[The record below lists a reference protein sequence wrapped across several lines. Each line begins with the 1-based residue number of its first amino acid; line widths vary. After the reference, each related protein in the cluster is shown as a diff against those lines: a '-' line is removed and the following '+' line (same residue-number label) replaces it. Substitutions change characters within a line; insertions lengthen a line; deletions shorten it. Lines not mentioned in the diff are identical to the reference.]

1 MRIVL
6 KEPSMPARVM
16 VVPNELR
23 MLQQLVG
30 GYIEVVQVTEH
41 IAILCNEEGKLFRLD
56 PNLEYNG
63 DQLVGTVLF
72 VGTKGDEF
80 VSLSETDAK
89 LLASKYRGC

>member
-16 VVPNELR
+16 VVPNELK
-23 MLQQLVG
+23 LFQTLVG
-30 GYIEVVQVTEH
+30 GHIEVVQVTEH

-89 LLASKYRGC
+89 LLAGMYGGF